1 MSITLTR
8 PAVEIARQP
17 SARARLALTLA
28 VLALPGVS
36 IAWALPAGGPWIGV
50 PLAVTALTVGIR
62 ARQAQSDSTGYAT
75 AAAAAPFSVP
85 RFVIWRMIVP
95 RMMLLLVLEGLLG
108 WWVATV
114 GAGPGLC

>member
-75 AAAAAPFSVP
+75 AAI
-85 RFVIWRMIVP
+85 VIS
-95 RMMLLLVLEGLLG
+95 
-108 WWVATV
+108 ATALAFIPV
-114 GAGPGLC
+114 CALFLA